1 MLNFQGHFKV
11 TQGHFQITI
20 YIFIIVLLIQVRFFP
35 LCFCTPWH
43 IKNNIYIII
52 KYSKIA
58 FLHVVRGL
66 TKM

>member
-20 YIFIIVLLIQVRFFP
+20 YIFIIVLLNQVRFFS

-43 IKNNIYIII
+43 IKNNIYI
-52 KYSKIA
+52 
-58 FLHVVRGL
+58 
-66 TKM
+66 